1 MMMMMMM
8 MMTRN
13 EAETKMEWNEFE
25 GFGEWI
31 FHGKVLDEWIL

>member
-1 MMMMMMM
+1 MMMMMM

-31 FHGKVLDEWIL
+31 VHGKVLDEWIL